1 MLYTHITPKVLVM
14 SHTLKVIW
22 SLYKKTCILYTHITP
37 KVFVIIVVNH
47 IHHCSIMIYKFANV
61 SNYIVVR
68 TFECVDYNFA
78 WLSVYVFNFHYI
90 LFPLDFIVL
99 LIDFLISFHFPW
111 NYSISIWW
119 SQIDICFLDV
129 GSSHLFLC
137 KVDFPLFKKKCLF
150 SMN

>member
-1 MLYTHITPKVLVM
+1 MVFISKTCMLYTHITPKVLVM

-37 KVFVIIVVNH
+37 KVFVITVVNH

-78 WLSVYVFNFHYI
+78 WLSVYVLNFHYI
-90 LFPLDFIVL
+90 ILSTWFHRIINWFPYF
-99 LIDFLISFHFPW
+99 FSFSMKLQYFYLMITNW
-111 NYSISIWW
+111 Y
-119 SQIDICFLDV
+119 
-129 GSSHLFLC
+129 
-137 KVDFPLFKKKCLF
+137 LF
-150 SMN
+150 SWCREFPSFPM